1 MKDIK
6 TINNLGMV
14 NLTDFE
20 ILENYFSACV
30 NVNTDDILPEIRK
43 QIDTAVLNAIDEYN
57 KTFNGIWGNAEP
69 VIDWVGL
76 MLNFEQSGLNY
87 YLSVSFHSA
96 ENMLHEDNVT
106 LDIELSKTDLNKL
119 KKLVLKTAIDK
130 FF

>member
-30 NVNTDDILPEIRK
+30 NINIDDILSEIRK
-43 QIDTAVLNAIDEYN
+43 QIDKTISDAIDEYN
-57 KTFNGIWGNAEP
+57 KNFNGIWGNAKP
-69 VIDWVGL
+69 VIDWIGL

-106 LDIELSKTDLNKL
+106 LDIEMSKTDLNKL

>member
-1 MKDIK
+1 MKNIK
-6 TINNLGMV
+6 AINNLGTV

-30 NVNTDDILPEIRK
+30 NVNIFDILPEIRK

-57 KTFNGIWGNAEP
+57 NNFNGIWGNAES

-96 ENMLHEDNVT
+96 ENMLHEYNAT

>member
-1 MKDIK
+1 MKTIK

-30 NVNTDDILPEIRK
+30 NVNIDDILPEIRK
-43 QIDTAVLNAIDEYN
+43 QIDKSMSNAIDEYN
-57 KTFNGIWGNAEP
+57 KNFNGIWGNAEP

-87 YLSVSFHSA
+87 YLSVSLHSA
-96 ENMLHEDNVT
+96 ENMLHEDNIT
-106 LDIELSKTDLNKL
+106 LDIELSKQDLNKL